1 MSLAEERALLKKIH
15 KLKTMRQ
22 KVVDFESYDEEIKQ
36 KKTAVSTL
44 RTQIQEQRVG
54 ISELQTELQTVNT
67 ALELGCDVES
77 LVGTK
82 VACPTDKLGRVIGRK
97 GQNVQ
102 QLRQTAHVDIVQSD
116 IRLVG
121 TKDSLEAAKSN
132 LDRVIQ
138 QTEETVEVPVA
149 THNYLTS
156 SKISAL
162 PELYERHPDV
172 RFQISRLA
180 DYRSGD
186 SDLTIRV
193 RGLAADIQ
201 AFRNN
206 LQSLELVQVELSL
219 TSRESGLVV
228 GKGGATIASLV
239 EKHQT
244 AIEVHKSDN
253 NGAVTTVIITGPVN
267 QVAAARTEIETMCA
281 TNRDGE
287 ETLAMHPYIKS
298 VLLLNGGAGVNALHK
313 QVNEATRK
321 ALAGSDGSSSSYV
334 SVNLHDNGV
343 AIKATP
349 KALKLARAMVKA
361 ELERIE
367 SLFVTIQVDP
377 IVIPVMIGKRG
388 QGVKALK
395 GDTKTVNV
403 EFDHSGGQVVVCGL
417 QKEEVEK
424 VAAAVGAVKA
434 VHFLERVRLDCDED
448 SEAYSFAAQ
457 FRNFLRAPVSKQ
469 VIDLVF
475 MTSDDSL
482 KQILLRGKP
491 ENVAKASAL
500 VYEFLAQNYA
510 EELCVTSEDMTA
522 LLVGGKASK
531 IVGLAEQTGVNLSTD
546 RDRQVLMAR
555 GEKKKVTAALKAV
568 REFLYGSDDVAVSKI
583 ELANDELM
591 GVVIG
596 KGGKHKNEL
605 QEKFGATSII
615 FHRTEAVIT
624 LRGPTKEVEGCRV
637 EIMKLI
643 LDARISRTTELTDK
657 QVHVIQKSKFCRRVG
672 QMVPVQV
679 VFSSEKKYI
688 VFRGSMVDV
697 QEAQA
702 LLKEQ
707 LEGIRESRMRIG
719 GALFRKLKD
728 ACSDPSHLDRI
739 QIQSQAKVT
748 LDNKTEEIVVAG
760 KRQNVK
766 LAKDRLL
773 NFLDFLLGPSF
784 CRCEVDEDVCS
795 YVGKPS
801 FLADIAAKSGAQVV
815 LDRDLN
821 ALLIL
826 SSKPEQVQEASD
838 MFDAKVVEGRKLV
851 YVLQLDRSEDWLVS
865 SIIGKSGVSIK
876 KLRKQT
882 ECTIDVDSNERKI
895 VVSAQDALLVAK
907 AKTMIDELVD
917 KARKECV
924 FVTIPEKDMPAFV
937 GRSGTKICE
946 FELEHGVDVQIMKK
960 LGPVIRITG
969 DVDKVQ
975 NSQKAVEEWLAVRDE
990 ARKEAESAL
999 ETKRLRRDQVPAVIG
1014 PKGSVIQSLEKEF
1027 GCRIE
1032 IDRKTST
1039 VTVRG
1044 GSKDKRSAVLEKI
1057 DKVILE
1063 DQQEQS
1069 GDEDAEEGDLQELNP
1084 EEVVA
1089 DPETKAEK
1097 EVSELP
1103 SKDEFESS
1111 PRGAASLTIEA
1122 GDFPELV
1129 GGKRRERNTS
1139 ASKESWSSVASVDS
1153 DISFIGDII
1162 EEASEMIDGREE
1174 EDVLE
1179 QKD

>member
-67 ALELGCDVES
+67 ALELGCDVKS

-138 QTEETVEVPVA
+138 QTEETVKVPVA

-162 PELYERHPDV
+162 AELYERHPGV

-180 DYRSGD
+180 DYRSGG

-201 AFRNN
+201 AFRTD
-206 LQSLELVQVELSL
+206 LQSWELVQVELSL

-244 AIEVHKSDN
+244 AIEVHKSDK
-253 NGAVTTVIITGPVN
+253 NGSVTTVILTGPMN
-267 QVAAARTEIETMCA
+267 QVAAARTDIETMCA
-281 TNRDGE
+281 ANRDGE
-287 ETLAMHPYIKS
+287 GTVAMHPYIKS

-321 ALAGSDGSSSSYV
+321 ALAGSDGGSSSSYV
-334 SVNLHDNGV
+334 SVNLQDSGV

-349 KALKLARAMVKA
+349 KALELARAMVKA

-403 EFDHSGGQVVVCGL
+403 EFDHSGGQVAVCGL

-424 VAAAVGAVKA
+424 VAAAVEAIKA
-434 VHFLERVRLDCDED
+434 DHFLERVRLDCDED
-448 SEAYSFAAQ
+448 SKAYSFAAQ
-457 FRNFLRAPVSKQ
+457 LRNFLRAPVSKQ
-469 VIDLVF
+469 VRDLVF

-500 VYEFLAQNYA
+500 VHEFLAQNYA
-510 EELCVTSEDMTA
+510 EELCVTPEDIRA
-522 LLVGGKASK
+522 LLMGGKASK
-531 IVGLAEQTGVNLSTD
+531 IVELAEQSGANLSTD

-555 GEKKKVTAALKAV
+555 GDKEKVTAALKAI
-568 REFLYGSDDVAVSKI
+568 REFLYGSNDVAVSKI

-615 FHRTEAVIT
+615 FHRSEAAIT
-624 LRGPTKEVEGCRV
+624 LRGPTKEVEDCRV
-637 EIMKLI
+637 EIMKLTVG
-643 LDARISRTTELTDK
+643 ARISRTTELTDK
-657 QVHVIQKSKFCRRVG
+657 QVHDIQKSKFSRRVG

-679 VFSSEKKYI
+679 VFSAEKKNI
-688 VFRGSMVDV
+688 VFKGSMVDV

-760 KRQNVK
+760 KRQKVK
-766 LAKDRLL
+766 LAKESLS

-784 CRCEVDEDVCS
+784 CRCELDEDVRS
-795 YVGKPS
+795 YVEKPS
-801 FLADIAAKSGAQVV
+801 FLADIAVKSGAQVV

-821 ALLIL
+821 AVLIL

-838 MFDAKVVEGRKLV
+838 MFDAKLVEGRKLV

-882 ECTIDVDSNERKI
+882 ECNIDVDSDERKI
-895 VVSAQDALLVAK
+895 VVSAQDAELVAK

-946 FELEHGVDVQIMKK
+946 FELVHGVDVQIMKK

-975 NSQKAVEEWLAVRDE
+975 NSQKAVEEWLTARDE
-990 ARKEAESAL
+990 ARKEAESAS

-1014 PKGSVIQSLEKEF
+1014 PKGSVIRSLEKEF
-1027 GCRIE
+1027 DCRIE

-1057 DKVILE
+1057 DKIILE
-1063 DQQEQS
+1063 DQQEKS
-1069 GDEDAEEGDLQELNP
+1069 GDEVAGEGDLQELNP

-1089 DPETKAEK
+1089 DPGTKAEK
-1097 EVSELP
+1097 ELP
-1103 SKDEFESS
+1103 SKMKFESS
-1111 PRGAASLTIEA
+1111 PRAAASLTIDA

-1129 GGKRRERNTS
+1129 AGKRRERNTS
-1139 ASKESWSSVASVDS
+1139 VNKESWSSVASVDS
-1153 DISFIGDII
+1153 DISFIGDIV
-1162 EEASEMIDGREE
+1162 EEASEMIDGTRLE